1 MDDRS
6 NATDLQPVTIIDV
19 SKEGAGT
26 HASALSLVHEGP
38 PALAEELVRNPPV
51 WARELIDRRASTR
64 DLVLAAGRAALTA
77 RTREERQVVLRTL
90 GLLAFTAGVRDQIS
104 YTLGDAVLWALE
116 DDALDFL
123 FLAPITVYDNADI
136 SAGGPAAWL
145 SLWEDEAVYPEAV
158 LQTLQLDQAISAVSF
173 DPNTPNFAELCLF
186 DGPDLQGSFVRIA
199 QERSAT
205 KPPHVV
211 LTPAT
216 LNDQARSLLGSVH
229 LVPGRRFSATTLF
242 TASATAAFLTGP
254 SGLPAGFGTIS
265 LLGPPRFSWDGYEG
279 WREHGP
285 SLFNRKCAALRVEFD
300 FHLEDALHGPVDGTG
315 IIDVTPVLRSPVPDG
330 VAPHVLSIITRQE
343 ITLPQP
349 WAGGFFTG
357 HPSTWR
363 WKHFLG
369 RRLGD
374 VVSAIAQGVD
384 SLASAPPQTL
394 RILPGRSLQPGYS
407 VVFPPAG
414 PRSPLVE
421 AGHTTDDATI
431 VLNP

>member
-6 NATDLQPVTIIDV
+6 NATDPQPVTIIDM

-51 WARELIDRRASTR
+51 WARALIDRRASTR
-64 DLVLAAGRAALTA
+64 DLVQAAGRAALTA

-136 SAGGPAAWL
+136 GAGGPAAWL

-242 TASATAAFLTGP
+242 TAPATAAFLNGP
-254 SGLPAGFGTIS
+254 SGLPAVFGTI
-265 LLGPPRFSWDGYEG
+265 PRCWD
-279 WREHGP
+279 RLASP
-285 SLFNRKCAALRVEFD
+285 
-300 FHLEDALHGPVDGTG
+300 GT
-315 IIDVTPVLRSPVPDG
+315 VTP
-330 VAPHVLSIITRQE
+330 
-343 ITLPQP
+343 
-349 WAGGFFTG
+349 AGGSAG
-357 HPSTWR
+357 RASS
-363 WKHFLG
+363 LG
-369 RRLGD
+369 SARR
-374 VVSAIAQGVD
+374 
-384 SLASAPPQTL
+384 
-394 RILPGRSLQPGYS
+394 
-407 VVFPPAG
+407 
-414 PRSPLVE
+414 
-421 AGHTTDDATI
+421 
-431 VLNP
+431 